1 MDAIDPAQIY
11 VGGAASGVACAT
23 CSATSTSGS
32 WRKGWALG
40 IGGDAWA
47 NLCNRCGQRW
57 AKAGRPD
64 LRPGEELGTRRPE
77 VKDKER
83 SGWSDGRHHKFA
95 RPSYS
100 PTNSDSETSRGNN
113 FFISAHAPEVPP
125 SGASPSSP
133 GQYVSFC
140 LQKVCHVRTQYML
153 VWVQDARHVS
163 TLAVVGTDA
172 RSSGHYTYTKAPDF
186 PGPPLTC
193 TNRARVLNWL
203 GQLGIHNQVQE
214 GTCILPSLSPAALL
228 HLAEG
233 ARTVGCAWVDVR
245 EEAVHLGGHL
255 SRRFFLVNAYGGQ
268 ALAATSTNGNS
279 VFRAEPAFGG
289 ALFPSRAS
297 LVAWLESH
305 LSHGDD
311 VAAGPGCGGS
321 YLHLPSPPCYA
332 YVPQAFLPG
341 PGPHAAAAVGGKVR
355 PRLPTAF
362 HGADLEGLD
371 DLAFPSLSPV
381 TLINTGDDLGMA
393 CLQDPALSG
402 CLAPQPAADLPP
414 NTPTLVGHFHTP
426 AQPAQQQQHM
436 HMHLLARPPQP
447 QFEEHKPGSGS
458 LISPHQL
465 MHWAQVLSPPLPG
478 TPPLHAATALPILS
492 ELSHCDVDL
501 AALDSTDLSRAV
513 TALRKHPDA
522 SVAHM
527 AGRVTSRWRS
537 SALSVLSQA
546 AAR

>member
-1 MDAIDPAQIY
+1 MP
-11 VGGAASGVACAT
+11 
-23 CSATSTSGS
+23 
-32 WRKGWALG
+32 
-40 IGGDAWA
+40 
-47 NLCNRCGQRW
+47 
-57 AKAGRPD
+57 P
-64 LRPGEELGTRRPE
+64 
-77 VKDKER
+77 
-83 SGWSDGRHHKFA
+83 
-95 RPSYS
+95 
-100 PTNSDSETSRGNN
+100 PT
-113 FFISAHAPEVPP
+113 
-125 SGASPSSP
+125 
-133 GQYVSFC
+133 Q
-140 LQKVCHVRTQYML
+140 
-153 VWVQDARHVS
+153 
-163 TLAVVGTDA
+163 GTDA